1 MLRLPNPAAWV
12 LAVFVGCAK
21 LLGKLLHKIVIFIYK
36 LPRVEALS
44 SFSNE
49 STKLM

>member
-1 MLRLPNPAAWV
+1 M

-21 LLGKLLHKIVIFIYK
+21 LLGKLLHKIVIFIYN
-36 LPRVEALS
+36 LPRVEVLL

-49 STKLM
+49 SSKLM